1 MRIAL
6 LDGQADSKRKGDGR
20 ADSKRKGVRMAL
32 HDGRAD
38 SKRKGVRMALLDGI
52 NSDDHGLSKNV

>member
-6 LDGQADSKRKGDGR
+6 LDGWADSERR
-20 ADSKRKGVRMAL
+20 GVRMAL

>member
-1 MRIAL
+1 MAL
-6 LDGQADSKRKGDGR
+6 HDGR